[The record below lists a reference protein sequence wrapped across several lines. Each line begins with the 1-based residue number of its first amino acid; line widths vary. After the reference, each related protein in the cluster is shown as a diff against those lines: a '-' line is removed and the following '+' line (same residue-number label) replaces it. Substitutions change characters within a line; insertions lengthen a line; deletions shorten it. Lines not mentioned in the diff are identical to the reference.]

1 MTTGELMRKIEPMIE
16 EIYNDRFI
24 QGLINGNIDKESI
37 IHYLQ
42 ADALYLD
49 EFANLYAMLIS
60 KANSKDKVK
69 YLLGQMDFLLDG
81 EIEAH
86 DILSRAVGIPYQ
98 EIIKNGE
105 WYPAADHYIK
115 HMYFNAYSRENIAF
129 TLSAMAPCPYV
140 YRRIAEMA
148 MERNA
153 FKPDHP
159 YKKWFEF
166 YAVDM
171 DDTLEVMLKI
181 IDEEAEKLSV
191 DDIMKLKKNFIE
203 STEHEKRFFNM
214 AVNKERWMEADV
226 DA

>member
-1 MTTGELMRKIEPMIE
+1 MLTGELMCKIEPMIE

-24 QGLINGNIDKESI
+24 QGLINVDIDKESV

-49 EFANLYAMLIS
+49 EFANLYAMLIG
-60 KANSKDKVK
+60 KADSRDTVK

-81 EIEAH
+81 ESEAH
-86 DILSRAVGIPYQ
+86 NILARAVGIPYQ
-98 EIIKNGE
+98 EIIKTGE

-129 TLSAMAPCPYV
+129 TMSAMVPCPYV

-148 MERNA
+148 MERNT
-153 FKPDHP
+153 FESDHP

-166 YAVDM
+166 YAADM

-181 IDEEAEKLSV
+181 IDKEAEKMSV
-191 DDIMKLKKNFIE
+191 NDIMKLKKNFIE

-214 AVNKERWMEADV
+214 AVNKERWMEVNVNA
-226 DA
+226 